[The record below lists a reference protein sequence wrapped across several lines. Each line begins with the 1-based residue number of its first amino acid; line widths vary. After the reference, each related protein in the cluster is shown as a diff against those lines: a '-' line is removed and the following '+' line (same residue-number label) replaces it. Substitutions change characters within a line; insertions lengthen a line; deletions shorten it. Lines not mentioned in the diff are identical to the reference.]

1 MLVLPSHARLAP
13 LAASVALLMVAV
25 LELPGAAPAAEKILG
40 GKRLLN

>member
-13 LAASVALLMVAV
+13 LAASAALLMVAV
-25 LELPGAAPAAEKILG
+25 LELPGAAPAAERSG